1 MKINVGAY
9 VGYTSR
15 KNTGR
20 ARVIALYTRE
30 TGDWVAL
37 FDKTRNKTVKVR
49 PSQVTK

>member
-1 MKINVGAY
+1 MNLKIGAY

-20 ARVIALYTRE
+20 AKVVAIYTRE

-37 FDKTRNKTVKVR
+37 FDKSRNKTVKVR
-49 PSQVTK
+49 PSQVTR